1 MILDDRLPFIQW
13 HDFLLM
19 LDGQLV
25 HFPAPKSHNA
35 KDIVFKIDRPVC
47 ISPKKQ
53 LLLAQKFTWWQ
64 GERDWHVID
73 DGRELENFPFSCPN
87 SSQKAKEDLAM

>member
-1 MILDDRLPFIQW
+1 MMILDDRLPFIQW

-35 KDIVFKIDRPVC
+35 KEIVFKIDRPVR

-53 LLLAQKFTWWQ
+53 LLWPRSSL
-64 GERDWHVID
+64 D
-73 DGRELENFPFSCPN
+73 D
-87 SSQKAKEDLAM
+87 KESGSGST

>member
-25 HFPAPKSHNA
+25 HFPVPKSHNA
-35 KDIVFKIDRPVC
+35 KEIVFKIDTPVC
-47 ISPKKQ
+47 IIAKKSKNYFGPEVY
-53 LLLAQKFTWWQ
+53 LMTRRA
-64 GERDWHVID
+64 G
-73 DGRELENFPFSCPN
+73 
-87 SSQKAKEDLAM
+87 

>member
-25 HFPAPKSHNA
+25 HFPAAKSHNA
-35 KDIVFKIDRPVC
+35 KETVFKIDRPVC

-53 LLLAQKFTWWQ
+53 FLWPKSSL
-64 GERDWHVID
+64 D
-73 DGRELENFPFSCPN
+73 DRESGIGT
-87 SSQKAKEDLAM
+87 

>member
-35 KDIVFKIDRPVC
+35 REIVFKIDIKLVMDLPSFSRGFDIERSDGHSSLTLP
-47 ISPKKQ
+47 ISVAGQ
-53 LLLAQKFTWWQ
+53 
-64 GERDWHVID
+64 
-73 DGRELENFPFSCPN
+73 
-87 SSQKAKEDLAM
+87 

>member
-35 KDIVFKIDRPVC
+35 KEIVFKIDRPVC
-47 ISPKKQ
+47 ISPKKNNFCGPKVH
-53 LLLAQKFTWWQ
+53 LMTGRAGLA
-64 GERDWHVID
+64 RD
-73 DGRELENFPFSCPN
+73 R
-87 SSQKAKEDLAM
+87 

>member
-35 KDIVFKIDRPVC
+35 KEIVFKIDTPVC
-47 ISPKKQ
+47 ISPKNNYCGPEVH
-53 LLLAQKFTWWQ
+53 LMTRRAGLA
-64 GERDWHVID
+64 RD
-73 DGRELENFPFSCPN
+73 R
-87 SSQKAKEDLAM
+87 

>member
-1 MILDDRLPFIQW
+1 MILDDGPPFIHW

-47 ISPKKQ
+47 ISPKNQ
-53 LLLAQKFTWWQ
+53 LLWPRISL
-64 GERDWHVID
+64 D
-73 DGRELENFPFSCPN
+73 D
-87 SSQKAKEDLAM
+87 KESGTGT

>member
-1 MILDDRLPFIQW
+1 MILDDRLPSIQW

-25 HFPAPKSHNA
+25 HFPAPKSHDA
-35 KDIVFKIDRPVC
+35 KEIVFKIDTPVC

-53 LLLAQKFTWWQ
+53 LLWPRSSL
-64 GERDWHVID
+64 D
-73 DGRELENFPFSCPN
+73 D
-87 SSQKAKEDLAM
+87 KESGIGT

>member
-1 MILDDRLPFIQW
+1 MILDDRLLLIQW

-35 KDIVFKIDRPVC
+35 KETVFKIDRPVC
-47 ISPKKQ
+47 ISPKKTISV
-53 LLLAQKFTWWQ
+53 AQKFT
-64 GERDWHVID
+64 
-73 DGRELENFPFSCPN
+73 
-87 SSQKAKEDLAM
+87 

>member
-35 KDIVFKIDRPVC
+35 KEIVFKIDTPVC

-53 LLLAQKFTWWQ
+53 ILWPRSSL
-64 GERDWHVID
+64 D
-73 DGRELENFPFSCPN
+73 D
-87 SSQKAKEDLAM
+87 KESGIGT

>member
-35 KDIVFKIDRPVC
+35 KEIIFKIDRPV
-47 ISPKKQ
+47 IFVSRQKKQ
-53 LLLAQKFTWWQ
+53 LLWPRSSL
-64 GERDWHVID
+64 D
-73 DGRELENFPFSCPN
+73 D
-87 SSQKAKEDLAM
+87 KESGTGT

>member
-1 MILDDRLPFIQW
+1 MILDDLLPFIQW

-35 KDIVFKIDRPVC
+35 KEIVFKIDRPVR

-53 LLLAQKFTWWQ
+53 LLWPRSSL
-64 GERDWHVID
+64 D
-73 DGRELENFPFSCPN
+73 D
-87 SSQKAKEDLAM
+87 KESGIGT

>member
-35 KDIVFKIDRPVC
+35 KEIVFKIDTPVY
-47 ISPKKQ
+47 SWPKKQ
-53 LLLAQKFTWWQ
+53 LLWPRSSLDDK
-64 GERDWHVID
+64 ERGI
-73 DGRELENFPFSCPN
+73 GT
-87 SSQKAKEDLAM
+87 